1 MYGIFMLPVLVTR
14 WICYLVKC
22 EMHLCQFRPLFGRR
36 LTTEVGVWGPDNM
49 SSDHVMLVP
58 LLTLK
63 SRPVCRG
70 LSGSD
75 VLDILRLSIL
85 HWLYY
90 VETMLLWKSHY
101 ARCHRMEHH
110 VLCQGS
116 SWRSLFAGVIIFTPV
131 TNLI

>member
-1 MYGIFMLPVLVTR
+1 
-14 WICYLVKC
+14 
-22 EMHLCQFRPLFGRR
+22 
-36 LTTEVGVWGPDNM
+36 M

-90 VETMLLWKSHY
+90 VETMLLWKSLWQMSPY
-101 ARCHRMEHH
+101 GTLCSLQRIFVVVFVCRCSY
-110 VLCQGS
+110 LYFC
-116 SWRSLFAGVIIFTPV
+116 
-131 TNLI
+131 

>member
-1 MYGIFMLPVLVTR
+1 MFPVLFR
-14 WICYLVKC
+14 RRICYLVNC
-22 EMHLCQFRPLFGRR
+22 EMHLCQFRPLFVRR
-36 LTTEVGVWGPDNM
+36 LTTEVGVWGSDIL

-85 HWLYY
+85 HWL
-90 VETMLLWKSHY
+90 
-101 ARCHRMEHH
+101 
-110 VLCQGS
+110 
-116 SWRSLFAGVIIFTPV
+116 
-131 TNLI
+131 

>member
-1 MYGIFMLPVLVTR
+1 
-14 WICYLVKC
+14 
-22 EMHLCQFRPLFGRR
+22 
-36 LTTEVGVWGPDNM
+36 M

-101 ARCHRMEHH
+101 ARCHLMGHC

-116 SWRSLFAGVIIFTPV
+116 SWRSLFAGVIIFIPV

>member
-1 MYGIFMLPVLVTR
+1 
-14 WICYLVKC
+14 
-22 EMHLCQFRPLFGRR
+22 
-36 LTTEVGVWGPDNM
+36 M

-101 ARCHRMEHH
+101 ARCHLMEHY
-110 VLCQGS
+110 VLCKGS
-116 SWRSLFAGVIIFTPV
+116 SWRSLFAGVTVFIPA
-131 TNLI
+131 TNVI